1 MPQWKD
7 FVSWIFFGMLA
18 FYGYSIS
25 TNMDKITDSI
35 AQLNINVAV
44 VVEKVST
51 QGKELE
57 KIDARVIRLEHKED
71 LK

>member
-7 FVSWIFFGMLA
+7 FVSWVFFGMLA

-25 TNMDKITDSI
+25 SNMDKITDSI
-35 AQLNINVAV
+35 GQLNINVAV
-44 VVEKVST
+44 VVEKVSA

-57 KIDARVIRLEHKED
+57 RIDTRVIRLEHKEFS
-71 LK
+71 K